1 MKFSKL
7 ILLFIFG
14 FVNCTAQPMIVRP
27 SVKQLI
33 FHGNSLGSR
42 GNGNIVNAGEAPSA
56 MYLAMTGNKPPM
68 FNYSVSGKT
77 IAQLITDF
85 PTVVLPQLHRG
96 DVVVMNEVTNTV
108 GTTANTV
115 TARTDMLQYRDSVWA
130 HGAKIVV
137 VTMTARS
144 LIYPNVENDRLAI
157 NAWMLAN
164 AAQFDGVVDA
174 GGNAA
179 FNSVSST
186 TNTAYYNADALHFTS
201 AGYTL
206 YGQLI
211 QAVIQPFFTYNTK
224 VIKLYKD
231 EFIEPKIIKLYDKK
245 EYLLTA

>member
-1 MKFSKL
+1 
-7 ILLFIFG
+7 
-14 FVNCTAQPMIVRP
+14 MINTYLP
-27 SVKQLI
+27 KQLVNV
-33 FHGNSLGSR
+33 GNSLFAR
-42 GNGNIVNAGEAPSA
+42 GVVGGTGNVENVKEAPVA
-56 MYLAMTGNKPPM
+56 CYNAMTGLRPPM
-68 FNYSVSGKT
+68 YTYAVSGKT

-85 PTVVLPQLHRG
+85 TTKVAPQLRPG
-96 DVVVMNEVTNTV
+96 DIVVMNEVTNTI
-108 GTTANTV
+108 GSTASTV
-115 TARTDMLQYRDSVWA
+115 TARTDLLIMRDSVRA

-174 GGNAA
+174 GGDSH
-179 FNSVSST
+179 FNSVPST
-186 TNTAYYNADALHFTS
+186 TNTTYYNADQLHFTS

-211 QAVIQPFFTYNTK
+211 QAVIQPFFTYNYR
-224 VIKLYKD
+224 LYT
-231 EFIEPKIIKLYDKK
+231 EPKIIKLYDKR